1 MHRLVF
7 YSDQII
13 PANQAVDHALLELL
27 DKPGARV
34 GYIASSSDPE
44 RRYFLPKQQYYQ
56 RYSLD
61 LCLYVELDD
70 AFDATLLDPLFASD
84 AIHLSGGN
92 TFYFLYWL
100 QQRDLLARL
109 RDYAAQGGVLIGV
122 SAGAI
127 LFTPSIDSALLC
139 GDTAYAPL
147 VDHAGLGL
155 APFGFVP
162 HLAETQ
168 TEFRIQDAEFRSAGA
183 SQRVQYDAK
192 ERNHRD
198 RSYNEQDEA
207 LQRYAQTHQRL
218 VYGCHDGDGIVVCG
232 EQIRLIGNVRVFC
245 P

>member
-61 LCLYVELDD
+61 LCLYVELDN
-70 AFDATLLDPLFASD
+70 AFDATLLDPLFACD

-109 RDYAAQGGVLIGV
+109 RDAWSTAATMATGLWYAV
-122 SAGAI
+122 SRFG
-127 LFTPSIDSALLC
+127 LLVTCECSI
-139 GDTAYAPL
+139 
-147 VDHAGLGL
+147 H
-155 APFGFVP
+155 
-162 HLAETQ
+162 
-168 TEFRIQDAEFRSAGA
+168 
-183 SQRVQYDAK
+183 
-192 ERNHRD
+192 
-198 RSYNEQDEA
+198 EA
-207 LQRYAQTHQRL
+207 
-218 VYGCHDGDGIVVCG
+218 
-232 EQIRLIGNVRVFC
+232 
-245 P
+245 